1 MNRISRALALAAAL
15 TYAFVALP
23 ALAGTWVDD
32 GASMLTPTVASQ
44 IDAKLASFTAQTHKQ
59 ILVVTVP
66 TTNGTPIAQ
75 AAQAMYAQRAVNG
88 FLILVA
94 KNDRRDIILPGRTE
108 ISSGWFSQASIA
120 DIQTTMQS
128 SFKAGDFDGGITGAV
143 NAILSV
149 YRSHLGSLHGGVATV
164 PRYANGASV
173 SNVTSGGF
181 HMPGWIWIVA
191 ILFIAYLVIRAIF
204 RAIFGAAGRMMGGG
218 APMNPMGGG
227 PMMGGPM
234 GGYGG
239 GGGSFWSGLL
249 GGMGGA
255 FIGNELF
262 GNRGGMMGGND
273 MMGGPVDASQM
284 GGNDGGGWGG
294 DAGQSDL
301 SGSAG
306 GDWGGGGFGD
316 SGGGG
321 DFGGG
326 DGGGGW

>member
-1 MNRISRALALAAAL
+1 MNRISRALAVAAAL
-15 TYAFVALP
+15 TYGLLALP

-59 ILVVTVP
+59 IVVVTVP

-75 AAQAMYAQRAVNG
+75 AAQTMYAQRAVSG

-108 ISSGWFSQASIA
+108 ISSGWFSQASVA
-120 DIQTTMQS
+120 GIQTAMQS
-128 SFKAGDFDGGITGAV
+128 SFKAGDFDGGISGAV
-143 NAILSV
+143 NSILSI
-149 YRSHLGSLHGGVATV
+149 YHSHLGSLHNGVATV
-164 PRYANGASV
+164 PRYANGTSV

-234 GGYGG
+234 G
-239 GGGSFWSGLL
+239 
-249 GGMGGA
+249 
-255 FIGNELF
+255 
-262 GNRGGMMGGND
+262 
-273 MMGGPVDASQM
+273 
-284 GGNDGGGWGG
+284 
-294 DAGQSDL
+294 
-301 SGSAG
+301 
-306 GDWGGGGFGD
+306 
-316 SGGGG
+316 
-321 DFGGG
+321 
-326 DGGGGW
+326 